1 MRFDCINSNNQIVKS
16 IRPSRRLTLMPSA
29 FARDINSLAPIAINR
44 DCPNRVLSRSH
55 QARFI
60 AIRPIAIYRDHTN
73 QSRFYRDKQD
83 ALAPEKRIVGKLSRL
98 TKRDLP
104 IAIRPLPF
112 DRYCINSSSHQS
124 PLYNSHLGPFACR
137 SKFGPGPPSCTYQ

>member
-1 MRFDCINSNNQIVKS
+1 MRFDCINSNNQILKS

-29 FARDINSLAPIAINR
+29 FARDLNSLAPIAINR

-55 QARFI
+55 QARSI
-60 AIRPIAIYRDHTN
+60 AIRPIAIYRDNTN

-104 IAIRPLPF
+104 IAIRPLVLS
-112 DRYCINSSSHQS
+112 YQVSSSSVIIFRMKH
-124 PLYNSHLGPFACR
+124 
-137 SKFGPGPPSCTYQ
+137 CT

>member
-60 AIRPIAIYRDHTN
+60 AIRPIAIYRDNTN

-112 DRYCINSSSHQS
+112 DRYCTCDSLRRH
-124 PLYNSHLGPFACR
+124 PRVCLGLNHHVQEPKAQACLL
-137 SKFGPGPPSCTYQ
+137 